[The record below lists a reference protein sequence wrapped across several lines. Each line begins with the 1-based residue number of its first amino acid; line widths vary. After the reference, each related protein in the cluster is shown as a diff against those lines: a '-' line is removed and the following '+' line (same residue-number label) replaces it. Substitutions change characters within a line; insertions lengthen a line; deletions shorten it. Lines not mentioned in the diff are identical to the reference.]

1 MSILQ
6 DLLDTKAE
14 YVNVGKIWEE
24 SPPPEASREGMQA
37 YMGKVSRLQQKDVTD
52 NLGTFPLM
60 VL

>member
-14 YVNVGKIWEE
+14 YINVGKIWEE
-24 SPPPEASREGMQA
+24 SPPSEASREGMQA
-37 YMGKVSRLQQKDVTD
+37 YMEKVSQLHQKDVTD
-52 NLGTFPLM
+52 NSGTFPVM